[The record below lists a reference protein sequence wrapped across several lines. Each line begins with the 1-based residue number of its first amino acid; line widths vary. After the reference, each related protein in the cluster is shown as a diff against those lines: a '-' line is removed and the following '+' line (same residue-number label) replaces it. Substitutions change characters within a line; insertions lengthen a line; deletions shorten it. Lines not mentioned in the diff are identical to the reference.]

1 MAKTRRKT
9 KSKKPLPAWLWLL
22 LGILIG
28 LGVSTWAI
36 LQGYIPQPKHS
47 TNSEQAL
54 PTPDKSNSKDRKGLL
69 DDNEKGKPKKATY
82 DFFTVLE
89 EIEVAVPEREIRQ
102 QAKTEASAPPD
113 VASKPAVAG
122 KGFVI
127 QVGSFRNPKDAEA
140 MKAQLAFLG
149 AQAHIQKVSIDGNS
163 WQRVRIGPF
172 TSAQEVEAMRGRLSG
187 SGIESRVYKV
197 K

>member
-1 MAKTRRKT
+1 MARTRRKT
-9 KSKKPLPAWLWLL
+9 NSKKSLPAWLWLL

-28 LGVSTWAI
+28 LGISTWAI

-47 TNSEQAL
+47 TSSEQTL
-54 PTPDKSNSKDRKGLL
+54 PTPNKPDKKDHKGLL
-69 DDNEKGKPKKATY
+69 DDAETGKPKKPTY

-89 EIEVAVPEREIRQ
+89 EIEVAVPEREIRR
-102 QAKTEASAPPD
+102 QAETEASKTEGTPT
-113 VASKPAVAG
+113 KPTTTG

-163 WQRVRIGPF
+163 WQRVRVGPF
-172 TSAQEVEAMRGRLSG
+172 NSAQEVEAMRNRLSG

>member
-1 MAKTRRKT
+1 MAKTRRRTSSK
-9 KSKKPLPAWLWLL
+9 KKPLPAWLWLL
-22 LGILIG
+22 VGILIG
-28 LGVSTWAI
+28 LGASTWAV
-36 LQGYIPQPKHS
+36 LEGYIPQPKHS
-47 TNSEQAL
+47 ANNPTL
-54 PTPDKSNSKDRKGLL
+54 PTPNQTSKIDQQGLL
-69 DDNEKGKPKKATY
+69 EDSSGKRPKKPAY

-89 EIEVAVPEREIRQ
+89 EVEVVVPEREIRE
-102 QAKTEASAPPD
+102 QAASEASQPVSTDPK
-113 VASKPAVAG
+113 VTPTG

-163 WQRVRIGPF
+163 WQRVRAGPYN
-172 TSAQEVEAMRGRLSG
+172 SAQEVETMRKLLTN
-187 SGIESRVYKV
+187 SGIDSRVYKV

>member
-1 MAKTRRKT
+1 MARTRRKA
-9 KSKKPLPAWLWLL
+9 KNKKPLPAWLWLL

-47 TNSEQAL
+47 ASSKQAL
-54 PTPDKSNSKDRKGLL
+54 PTPDKANKKDHKGLL
-69 DDNEKGKPKKATY
+69 EEAGNGKSKKPTY

-102 QAKTEASAPPD
+102 QAETEASAPPD
-113 VASKPAVAG
+113 TANKAAVAG

-127 QVGSFRNPKDAEA
+127 QVGSFRNPQDAES

-172 TSAQEVEAMRGRLSG
+172 TSAQEVESMRSRLSG